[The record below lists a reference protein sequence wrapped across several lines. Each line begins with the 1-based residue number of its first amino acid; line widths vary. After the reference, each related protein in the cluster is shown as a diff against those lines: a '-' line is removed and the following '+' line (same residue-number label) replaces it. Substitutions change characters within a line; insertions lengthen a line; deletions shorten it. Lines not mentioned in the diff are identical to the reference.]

1 MRGRIATIL
10 VTVTAALFVGAC
22 GGDDDSET
30 TTPAGETAT
39 QSTAATDTAAT
50 DTAAKEEYVQQV
62 KEALQ
67 PTITASQ
74 ELQTEAAGISSPDE
88 LAPLLTT
95 TQESYEQS
103 AQQLEAIEPPPDVTD
118 LHERLVSEQ
127 EDIAEAT
134 GEASDAAK
142 RGDEDGVM
150 AFQDAGQKYQT
161 ELTQLVEE
169 YNAKGYDVG

>member
-1 MRGRIATIL
+1 MRGLIAAIL
-10 VTVTAALFVGAC
+10 VAMTAALFVGAC

-30 TTPAGETAT
+30 TAPAAETAT
-39 QSTAATDTAAT
+39 QSTAAT

-88 LAPLLTT
+88 LAPILTT
-95 TQESYEQS
+95 TQESYDQS
-103 AQQLEAIEPPPDVTD
+103 AEELDAIEAPSDVTD

-142 RGDEDGVM
+142 RGDQSGVM

-161 ELTQLVEE
+161 ELNQLVEE